1 MGFLLLLFLVFF
13 APLILF
19 VGQYCAASV
28 LSSDRITNTE
38 QHGLQL
44 HPVWGIASVL
54 YGQDWTD
61 MEQATSA
68 QWPTRVQLCPS
79 RSRWTIC

>member
-19 VGQYCAASV
+19 VGQYRAASF
-28 LSSDRITNTE
+28 LTPDRITNTE

-44 HPVWGIASVL
+44 HPAWGIASVL
-54 YGQDWTD
+54 CDQDWTD
-61 MEQATSA
+61 TERATSV
-68 QWPTRVQLCPS
+68 QWPIRALLCRS